1 MILHYV
7 GILILV
13 HKDISE
19 LTAVLLQ
26 YLRAALKQLKGLS
39 QKIVK
44 IQRVVFLQATLVFSE
59 HLKHRFVQIRVIHQE
74 LLRLG
79 GLVLRLAYV
88 LLYLPLGY
96 ILVVYAEALHYS
108 GYERGL
114 IVIVVYHE
122 VAVPA
127 QLIYIAPEYPCAAGM
142 EGGYP
147 HVLYA
152 AAQQSFGALPH
163 LSGRLI
169 CECQRQY
176 VPWGH
181 AVINQIRYAICQRTG
196 LAGACSRQYKQRA
209 VQCFHRLPLLF
220 VKC

>member
-1 MILHYV
+1 MLAGQQLDNMILHYV

-26 YLRAALKQLKGLS
+26 YLRAALKQLKRLS

-152 AAQQSFGALPH
+152 AA
-163 LSGRLI
+163 
-169 CECQRQY
+169 
-176 VPWGH
+176 
-181 AVINQIRYAICQRTG
+181 
-196 LAGACSRQYKQRA
+196 
-209 VQCFHRLPLLF
+209 
-220 VKC
+220 

>member
-1 MILHYV
+1 M
-7 GILILV
+7 
-13 HKDISE
+13 
-19 LTAVLLQ
+19 
-26 YLRAALKQLKGLS
+26 
-39 QKIVK
+39 
-44 IQRVVFLQATLVFSE
+44 
-59 HLKHRFVQIRVIHQE
+59 
-74 LLRLG
+74 
-79 GLVLRLAYV
+79 

-152 AAQQSFGALPH
+152 AA
-163 LSGRLI
+163 
-169 CECQRQY
+169 
-176 VPWGH
+176 
-181 AVINQIRYAICQRTG
+181 
-196 LAGACSRQYKQRA
+196 
-209 VQCFHRLPLLF
+209 
-220 VKC
+220 